1 MQKGCTEQNE
11 RRTLQREFDIRSLE
25 EGKRTPQ
32 HLFDSLR
39 KNSFEAKCACIS
51 PLTPS
56 SEGGIPQCIE
66 WGMREDREWM
76 GELETE
82 YLSVRRRRRPRP
94 LRDEPTAVIH
104 SEAVFRLRN

>member
-1 MQKGCTEQNE
+1 MNDAHSNVNSTSGRLRRGNE
-11 RRTLQREFDIRSLE
+11 RLNI
-25 EGKRTPQ
+25 
-32 HLFDSLR
+32 LFDSLR

-56 SEGGIPQCIE
+56 SERGIAQCIE

-94 LRDEPTAVIH
+94 LRGRANSRNSFRGGVPTP
-104 SEAVFRLRN
+104 ELEL